1 MTNDHE
7 SSDSVTPSPGR
18 LVIRVRIPDG
28 ALSAPVQRRSYKG
41 VLGLILVLIAVAAVL
56 TWLGIRMFR
65 SEPQTP
71 APAPAVAPAPKD
83 TAPVISETPPP
94 EVQPQPPAPTLPI
107 AEVSPSVPRSALNT
121 ISGTIV
127 VTVRVTID
135 KEGTV
140 RDATT
145 IVPGPSRYFARLAT
159 EAAKKWTFTPTDSDE
174 QRSMVLRFTFRR
186 SGATAGVDSPAN

>member
-7 SSDSVTPSPGR
+7 SSDSATPSPWR
-18 LVIRVRIPDG
+18 LVIRVKIPDG

-41 VLGLILVLIAVAAVL
+41 VLALVLIAVAAVL

-65 SEPQTP
+65 SEQQTP
-71 APAPAVAPAPKD
+71 APAPAAAPAPKEA
-83 TAPVISETPPP
+83 APVITETPPP
-94 EVQPQPPAPTLPI
+94 QVQPQPPAPTLPI
-107 AEVSPSVPRSALNT
+107 TEVTPSVPRSALNT

-127 VTVRVTID
+127 VTVRVTMD
-135 KEGTV
+135 KEGKV
-140 RDATT
+140 RDANTV
-145 IVPGPSRYFARLAT
+145 VPGPSRYFARLAV

-174 QRSMVLRFTFRR
+174 QRSMVLRFNFRR

>member
-7 SSDSVTPSPGR
+7 SSDSATPSPWR
-18 LVIRVRIPDG
+18 LVIRVKIPDG

-41 VLGLILVLIAVAAVL
+41 VLALVLIAVAAVL
-56 TWLGIRMFR
+56 TWLGVRMFR

-71 APAPAVAPAPKD
+71 EPAPAAAPAPKEA
-83 TAPVISETPPP
+83 APVVTETPPP
-94 EVQPQPPAPTLPI
+94 QVPQPPAPTLPI
-107 AEVSPSVPRSALNT
+107 TEVSPNVPRSALNT

-135 KEGTV
+135 KEGKV

-145 IVPGPSRYFARLAT
+145 MVPGPSRYFARLAV
-159 EAAKKWTFTPTDSDE
+159 EAARKWTFTPTDSDE
-174 QRSMVLRFTFRR
+174 RRSMLLRFNFRR
-186 SGATAGVDSPAN
+186 SGATAGVDSSAN